1 MSGILLVS
9 INMFLR
15 IMAEEKNSFWK
26 IVMIS
31 FVLVAVLWIVFLLQ
45 EFGIINTDR
54 YGNWPHHIEGLKGI
68 IFSPFLH
75 VSFEH
80 LISNTLPI
88 LVLLTVLLSAYP
100 RMALPV
106 LFFIHIVSGILVW
119 MLAPDTGVHIGISGI
134 IYGIAA
140 FLVASGIFRKDRG
153 SVAIAIFVGLMYGG
167 MVIGFIPTQGVSWQ
181 SHLYGALCGV
191 VMAIIF
197 RKTDLPEPTG
207 IELEK
212 TEEERHFFESGE
224 PNQPTEN

>member
-1 MSGILLVS
+1 
-9 INMFLR
+9 
-15 IMAEEKNSFWK
+15 MAEEKNSFWK

-75 VSFEH
+75 GSFEH

>member
-1 MSGILLVS
+1 
-9 INMFLR
+9 
-15 IMAEEKNSFWK
+15 MAEEKNSFWK

-75 VSFEH
+75 GSFEH

-167 MVIGFIPTQGVSWQ
+167 MIIGFIPTQGISWQ

-191 VMAIIF
+191 VMAIVF